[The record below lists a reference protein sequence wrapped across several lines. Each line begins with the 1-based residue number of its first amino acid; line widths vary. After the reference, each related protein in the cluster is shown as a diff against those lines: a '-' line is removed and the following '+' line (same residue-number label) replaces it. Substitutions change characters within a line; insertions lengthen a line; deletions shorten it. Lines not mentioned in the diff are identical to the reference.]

1 MVDTIYNKLTLGV
14 SMLKKIFLILLTVFV
29 VNLVSADEIMDLLD
43 EARASYEEDDIQNT
57 ISTLHTVLFALEKEK
72 RSTYTEVAFNKLY
85 NSYEKYNGKRIKLID
100 ASISPEAGEAFED
113 GYRISVSSL
122 TQRPTFW
129 AQPYDKTAMFFVI
142 SKKMLKELEETIPKG
157 YVGYFNVYTD
167 KIYTYTE
174 SELTRSKNKKYYVAR
189 IRKLEILDYNEQTKT
204 TKSSG
209 DFLTD

>member
-1 MVDTIYNKLTLGV
+1 
-14 SMLKKIFLILLTVFV
+14 MLKKIFFILLAVFV
-29 VNLVSADEIMDLLD
+29 VNIASADEIMDLLD

-72 RSTYTEVAFNKLY
+72 RSTYNEVAFNKLY

-100 ASISPEAGEAFED
+100 ASISPEVGEAFED

-122 TQRPTFW
+122 TQKTTFW
-129 AQPYDKTAMFFVI
+129 AEPYDKTALFFVI
-142 SKKMLKELEETIPKG
+142 SRKMLKELEETIPKG

-167 KIYTYTE
+167 KIYTYTD

-189 IRKLEILDYNEQTKT
+189 IRKLEILDYNEKTKS

-209 DFLTD
+209 EFLTD